1 MNELDKRT
9 EALLR
14 DGWASPPVEF
24 RDTVMQNI
32 ALFEREREQQISN
45 AVSPVVLQTVPWW
58 QWVALTTGSVVGIG
72 QVMRFIF
79 SVWFVTSAG

>member
-1 MNELDKRT
+1 MNELDERT

-14 DGWASPPVEF
+14 DGWVSPPVDF

-32 ALFEREREQQISN
+32 ASFEREQEGAS
-45 AVSPVVLQTVPWW
+45 AVNPVVLQTVPWW

-79 SVWFVTSAG
+79 SVWFVTTAG